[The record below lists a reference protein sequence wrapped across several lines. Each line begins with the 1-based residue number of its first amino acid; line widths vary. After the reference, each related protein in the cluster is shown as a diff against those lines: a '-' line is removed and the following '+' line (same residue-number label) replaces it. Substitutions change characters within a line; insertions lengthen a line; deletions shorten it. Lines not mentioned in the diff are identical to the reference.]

1 MLDPLFDVFTAVL
14 AWFYSLWPSYGMAV
28 AFLTLTTTIAV
39 TPLTL
44 KSTRST
50 LQMQQHMP
58 ELKRLQS
65 QYKGDRQAMNEATA
79 AFYKQHSVNPVGC
92 LLPMLVQMPIFLVM
106 YRVVHGL
113 TRRTTEVG
121 TQLGFTSRRYAD
133 AAFGAVPE
141 YAETPVLRDELTFD
155 PDFLSRDTELYVRLS
170 DNVEMVSWGV
180 DLSRSASSAISESI
194 ILALPY
200 LLMILVVL
208 VTSLLQQRQIQGRQS
223 AAAMPPQQQM
233 MMKLIPYMLPVF
245 SYAMPAAVVTYFI
258 ISNLVRI
265 AQQAYITRSFYRGED
280 SLGSQIA
287 KQRDATANQGS
298 TEAEA
303 GEPSPKSVTER
314 KGAPTPKR
322 DAATT
327 RGRAPARKRDAAT
340 TRGRAPARK
349 RDGGTKRDG
358 SPPSPSVLPARGA
371 PPRPSVL
378 PARGAP
384 PRPSVL
390 PARGA
395 PPRPSVLPARGL
407 HLNRGLR
414 VGGLV
419 KLPREVVPLS
429 GPGAAALRRPARV
442 RSGATRTAAG
452 TRRRGVD
459 ASLVHEGHQ
468 SVMEWLEISAAS
480 VESAKERALTHL
492 GVHESEAEFEVLSE
506 GRVGLFG
513 RIRREARVRARV
525 IPTPVRSK
533 EGKGRGHNSRKA
545 GSGSARRSEAARPA
559 GSASPQPQS
568 NARANR
574 RAPTNPST
582 DARPRADNGP
592 RDSGS
597 IGRRRGSNDKE
608 NGKPMM
614 DHDTGPSLLEQADL
628 AESFVRGVAD
638 TVGVSLA
645 FTRHDVEDGI
655 MRIEAD
661 GEGIGLLVGRR
672 GATAQAL
679 DELVRTVLQ
688 RSGGTTREG
697 KIRIDVGGIRTR
709 RAAALA
715 DFTRKVAQEAL
726 ESGEQIALEPMNR
739 VDRKIVHD
747 AITEFEQL
755 ESRSEGEDPHR
766 RVIIGVQP
774 D

>member
-1 MLDPLFDVFTAVL
+1 MLDPLFDVITAVL

-28 AFLTLTTTIAV
+28 AFLTLTTTVAV

-58 ELKRLQS
+58 ELKKLQS

-141 YAETPVLRDELTFD
+141 YAETPVLRGELTFD

-265 AQQAYITRSFYRGED
+265 AQQAYITRSFYRGAD
-280 SLGSQIA
+280 SLGAQIA
-287 KQRDATANQGS
+287 KQRDATANGGS

-327 RGRAPARKRDAAT
+327 RGRAPARKRDAGTKRDGSPARKGDAAT

-349 RDGGTKRDG
+349 RDAGTKRDG
-358 SPPSPSVLPARGA
+358 SPARKGGA
-371 PPRPSVL
+371 SEP
-378 PARGAP
+378 
-384 PRPSVL
+384 
-390 PARGA
+390 
-395 PPRPSVLPARGL
+395 
-407 HLNRGLR
+407 
-414 VGGLV
+414 
-419 KLPREVVPLS
+419 E
-429 GPGAAALRRPARV
+429 RPARKGGASEERPARKGGASEPERPARKGGASEPERPARKGPSSQQRTKGGRTGKAPSRG
-442 RSGATRTAAG
+442 RSTKRTG
-452 TRRRGVD
+452 G
-459 ASLVHEGHQ
+459 
-468 SVMEWLEISAAS
+468 
-480 VESAKERALTHL
+480 
-492 GVHESEAEFEVLSE
+492 
-506 GRVGLFG
+506 GRT
-513 RIRREARVRARV
+513 
-525 IPTPVRSK
+525 TPP
-533 EGKGRGHNSRKA
+533 
-545 GSGSARRSEAARPA
+545 GSGP
-559 GSASPQPQS
+559 
-568 NARANR
+568 
-574 RAPTNPST
+574 
-582 DARPRADNGP
+582 
-592 RDSGS
+592 
-597 IGRRRGSNDKE
+597 
-608 NGKPMM
+608 
-614 DHDTGPSLLEQADL
+614 
-628 AESFVRGVAD
+628 
-638 TVGVSLA
+638 
-645 FTRHDVEDGI
+645 
-655 MRIEAD
+655 
-661 GEGIGLLVGRR
+661 
-672 GATAQAL
+672 
-679 DELVRTVLQ
+679 Q
-688 RSGGTTREG
+688 RSHQNRSRN
-697 KIRIDVGGIRTR
+697 KKKR
-709 RAAALA
+709 R
-715 DFTRKVAQEAL
+715 
-726 ESGEQIALEPMNR
+726 
-739 VDRKIVHD
+739 
-747 AITEFEQL
+747 
-755 ESRSEGEDPHR
+755 
-766 RVIIGVQP
+766 
-774 D
+774 

>member
-121 TQLGFTSRRYAD
+121 TQLGFTSRRHAD

-298 TEAEA
+298 PEAEA

-358 SPPSPSVLPARGA
+358 SPARKVDA
-371 PPRPSVL
+371 SE
-378 PARGAP
+378 A
-384 PRPSVL
+384 
-390 PARGA
+390 
-395 PPRPSVLPARGL
+395 
-407 HLNRGLR
+407 
-414 VGGLV
+414 
-419 KLPREVVPLS
+419 E
-429 GPGAAALRRPARV
+429 RPARKG
-442 RSGATRTAAG
+442 GAAEA
-452 TRRRGVD
+452 
-459 ASLVHEGHQ
+459 
-468 SVMEWLEISAAS
+468 
-480 VESAKERALTHL
+480 ERPARK
-492 GVHESEAEFEVLSE
+492 GGASEAERPARKGGASE
-506 GRVGLFG
+506 AERPARKGPSSQQRTKGGRTGKAPSRG
-513 RIRREARVRARV
+513 RSTKRTGGGRT
-525 IPTPVRSK
+525 TPP
-533 EGKGRGHNSRKA
+533 
-545 GSGSARRSEAARPA
+545 GSGP
-559 GSASPQPQS
+559 
-568 NARANR
+568 
-574 RAPTNPST
+574 
-582 DARPRADNGP
+582 
-592 RDSGS
+592 
-597 IGRRRGSNDKE
+597 
-608 NGKPMM
+608 
-614 DHDTGPSLLEQADL
+614 
-628 AESFVRGVAD
+628 
-638 TVGVSLA
+638 
-645 FTRHDVEDGI
+645 
-655 MRIEAD
+655 
-661 GEGIGLLVGRR
+661 
-672 GATAQAL
+672 
-679 DELVRTVLQ
+679 Q
-688 RSGGTTREG
+688 RSHQNRSRN
-697 KIRIDVGGIRTR
+697 KKKR
-709 RAAALA
+709 R
-715 DFTRKVAQEAL
+715 
-726 ESGEQIALEPMNR
+726 
-739 VDRKIVHD
+739 
-747 AITEFEQL
+747 
-755 ESRSEGEDPHR
+755 
-766 RVIIGVQP
+766 
-774 D
+774 